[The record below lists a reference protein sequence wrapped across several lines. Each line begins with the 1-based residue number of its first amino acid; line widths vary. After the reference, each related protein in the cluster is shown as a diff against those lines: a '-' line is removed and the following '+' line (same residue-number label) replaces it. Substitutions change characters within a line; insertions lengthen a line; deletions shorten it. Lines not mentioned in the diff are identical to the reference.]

1 MNRNKTVELFLLA
14 VALIWAMN
22 FTVVKASL
30 NQFDPMSFNAIRF
43 LMATAFMVFISI
55 RRGEK
60 LMVHK
65 GDWLIIIGLGFLGNL
80 LYQSLF
86 IYGINFTFAANAA
99 VMLGTIPVWIAIFG
113 HFFFEE
119 RLTKIKLVG
128 IICAFAGVILIMEG
142 SEKGITL
149 ASETIVGDLIIL
161 ASAFVFG
168 IYTLL
173 SKKMLTRYTPIQF
186 TTLMMLSGGTAIV
199 LAGLPWLL
207 TMDFSKVTIA
217 GWGGVS
223 FSGFLSIALAYVIWN
238 YGVRQVGAVRTAT
251 YQNLVPVLGLIF
263 GVLLLNETLYALQY
277 VGAATVI
284 AGIIL
289 ARR

>member
-1 MNRNKTVELFLLA
+1 
-14 VALIWAMN
+14 
-22 FTVVKASL
+22 
-30 NQFDPMSFNAIRF
+30 
-43 LMATAFMVFISI
+43 MVFISI
-55 RRGEK
+55 KRGEK

-119 RLTKIKLVG
+119 RLKKIKLVG